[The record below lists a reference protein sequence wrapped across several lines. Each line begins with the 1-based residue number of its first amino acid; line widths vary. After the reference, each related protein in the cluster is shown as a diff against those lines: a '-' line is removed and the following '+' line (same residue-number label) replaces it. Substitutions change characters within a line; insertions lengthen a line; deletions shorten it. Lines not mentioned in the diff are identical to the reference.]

1 MHGFQHVFANRCHI
15 EIVLWRFDIKDEE
28 IRVFVLFDPTHYP
41 ADGIAILFEAATR
54 QIRDYLMDLAARKAD
69 ITLSSALFRQAL
81 GLRLEHTPPSSGA
94 FAHQVRQFETVRNF
108 GTSASLAVVTDL
120 PFAIL
125 FLFVFSR

>member
-1 MHGFQHVFANRCHI
+1 MHN
-15 EIVLWRFDIKDEE
+15 KK